1 MAEYTNWS
9 VEKKLARARA
19 VLAGKELKKSGQNK
33 QKYQDK
39 RTGEW
44 KEMGFSYFE
53 LSDFLPET
61 LKAFDEL
68 GLCGIFSIIPA
79 HSEDK
84 MVGES
89 MTRVMYPEIAEL
101 KIVNADSKEDYIIFR
116 EPTAQ
121 VDMKTAIQSLGAKR
135 TYLRRYLWIDA
146 MEIAESD
153 LVDAQQ
159 DDDEEETE
167 VKPTAKVTKAK
178 QTTTNVAPTDMAV
191 EFTRLRT
198 ELSKIGVDIREE
210 KTEQFIKDKAKVTT
224 VEPGALLGDV
234 ESMSRVL
241 VVLNGILKAKQS

>member
-19 VLAGKELKKSGQNK
+19 ILAGKALKKSGQNK

-53 LSDFLPET
+53 LSDFLPVT
-61 LKAFDEL
+61 LKIFDEF
-68 GLCGIFSIIPA
+68 GLCGVFTINPPY
-79 HSEDK
+79 SEDK
-84 MVGES
+84 QVGEII
-89 MTRVMYPEIAEL
+89 TRVMYPEVAEL
-101 KIVNADSKEDYIIFR
+101 KVVNADNKEDFIVFR

-121 VDMKTAIQSLGAKR
+121 VEMKTAIQSLGAKK

-146 MEIAESD
+146 MEIAEND
-153 LVDAQQ
+153 IVDAKQ

-178 QTTTNVAPTDMAV
+178 KPDNVAPTDMAV

-198 ELSKIGVDIREE
+198 ELSRIGVDIHEE

>member
-19 VLAGKELKKSGQNK
+19 ILAGKALKKSGQNK

-53 LSDFLPET
+53 LSDFLPDT
-61 LKAFDEL
+61 LKIFDEL
-68 GLCGIFSIIPA
+68 GLCGVFTINPPY
-79 HSEDK
+79 SEDK
-84 MVGES
+84 QVGEII
-89 MTRVMYPEIAEL
+89 TRVMYPEVAEL
-101 KIVNADSKEDYIIFR
+101 KVVNADNKEDFIVFR

-121 VDMKTAIQSLGAKR
+121 VEMKTAIQSLGAKK

-146 MEIAESD
+146 MEIAEND
-153 LVDAQQ
+153 IVDAQPT
-159 DDDEEETE
+159 DDAKET
-167 VKPTAKVTKAK
+167 KPTAKVTKAK
-178 QTTTNVAPTDMAV
+178 KADTTAPTDMAV

-198 ELSKIGVDIREE
+198 ELSRIGVDIHEE
-210 KTEQFIKDKAKVTT
+210 KTEQFIKDKAKVNT

>member
-19 VLAGKELKKSGQNK
+19 ILAGKALKKSGQNK

-61 LKAFDEL
+61 LKIFDEL
-68 GLCGIFSIIPA
+68 GLCGVFTINPPY
-79 HSEDK
+79 SEDK
-84 MVGES
+84 QVGEIV
-89 MTRVMYPEIAEL
+89 TRVMYPEVAEL
-101 KIVNADSKEDYIIFR
+101 KVVNADNKEDFIVFR

-121 VDMKTAIQSLGAKR
+121 VEMKTAIQSLGAKK

-146 MEIAESD
+146 MEIAEND
-153 LVDAQQ
+153 IVDAQPI
-159 DDDEEETE
+159 DDAKEA
-167 VKPTAKVTKAK
+167 KPTAKVTKAK
-178 QTTTNVAPTDMAV
+178 KPDNVAPEEMAV

>member
-19 VLAGKELKKSGQNK
+19 ILAGKALKKSGQNK

-61 LKAFDEL
+61 LKIFDEL
-68 GLCGIFSIIPA
+68 GLCGVFTINPPY
-79 HSEDK
+79 SEDK
-84 MVGES
+84 QVGEIV
-89 MTRVMYPEIAEL
+89 TRVMYPEVAEL
-101 KIVNADSKEDYIIFR
+101 KVVNADNKEDFIIFR

-121 VDMKTAIQSLGAKR
+121 VEMKTAIQSLGAKK

-146 MEIAESD
+146 MEIAEND
-153 LVDAQQ
+153 IVDAQPT
-159 DDDEEETE
+159 DDAKET
-167 VKPTAKVTKAK
+167 KPTAKVTKAK
-178 QTTTNVAPTDMAV
+178 KPDNLAPEEMAV

>member
-1 MAEYTNWS
+1 MTEYTNWS

-19 VLAGKELKKSGQNK
+19 ILAGKALKKSGVNK

-53 LSDFLPET
+53 LSDFLPVT
-61 LKAFDEL
+61 LKIFDEL
-68 GLCGIFSIIPA
+68 GLCGVFTINPPHF
-79 HSEDK
+79 EDK
-84 MVGES
+84 QVGEIV
-89 MTRVMYPEIAEL
+89 TRVSYPEVAEL
-101 KIVNADSKEDYIIFR
+101 KVVNADNKEDFIVFR

-121 VDMKTAIQSLGAKR
+121 VEMKTAIQSLGAKK

-146 MEIAESD
+146 MEIAEND
-153 LVDAQQ
+153 IVDAQPT
-159 DDDEEETE
+159 DDAKET
-167 VKPTAKVTKAK
+167 KPTAKVTKAK
-178 QTTTNVAPTDMAV
+178 KPDNVAPEEMAV

-198 ELSKIGVDIREE
+198 ELSRIGVDIREE

-224 VEPGALLGDV
+224 VEPGALLGDI